1 MPFHILLCKN
11 VKGLKNVPKMTIVTV
26 WAYQQLCSFLD
37 LFHILSA
44 SSPHPDLHFSLLPF
58 WTFLSSLSM
67 YIYLSALPLLLSLF
81 TLHRSTMSKL
91 LSVLSL
97 LRLHFINISS
107 SLLHLATLL
116 LAHFKLPC
124 SHANFCLSPRHPVWP
139 FPESHLCLYT
149 VLSSTSHSF

>member
-1 MPFHILLCKN
+1 MQKCKGVEKRPQNDHSNCMGLSTALL
-11 VKGLKNVPKMTIVTV
+11 
-26 WAYQQLCSFLD
+26 FLGP
-37 LFHILSA
+37 I
-44 SSPHPDLHFSLLPF
+44 PHPLCLFSPPRLTLLKFCSPFSLLPF